1 MKEDDSVGRL
11 TRSVKALAS
20 KRMGGFRLEHAYSQ
34 NATAAKVF
42 YFLLQMAHL
51 LVQLVEHG
59 SLFRRAFPNGVGSA
73 KNIALRLL
81 EAWRNL
87 RMTATALAQ
96 LLAGRL
102 QIRFDTS

>member
-1 MKEDDSVGRL
+1 
-11 TRSVKALAS
+11 
-20 KRMGGFRLEHAYSQ
+20 
-34 NATAAKVF
+34 
-42 YFLLQMAHL
+42 MAHL

-59 SLFRRAFPNGVGSA
+59 SLFRRAFSNGVGSA

-87 RMTATALAQ
+87 RVTATALAQ
-96 LLAGRL
+96 LLAGRF